1 MEHDAPALGIVETLG
16 SAAGW
21 KGQTAM
27 TDDGKSQATRPR
39 DDGLTINVRIG
50 RDLLASLDRWIEGL
64 AGAELSRPE
73 AIRRLVEMG
82 LSNSPNLGRLS
93 DAARAHASAMA
104 GDVVDQLTDSM
115 APEEEQQ
122 QRKHKLI
129 HGPREFRE
137 MRRDQHR
144 RKAEASGGPKAK
156 S

>member
-1 MEHDAPALGIVETLG
+1 MIREDT
-16 SAAGW
+16 
-21 KGQTAM
+21 M
-27 TDDGKSQATRPR
+27 
-39 DDGLTINVRIG
+39 TINVRIK
-50 RDLLASLDRWIEGL
+50 RDLLASLDRWIEGI

-73 AIRRLVEMG
+73 AIRRPVEMG
-82 LSNSPNLGRLS
+82 LSHSPDRGRLS

-122 QRKHKLI
+122 QRKRKLI

-137 MRRDQHR
+137 IRRDQHR
-144 RKAEASGGPKAK
+144 WNAEASGEPKTQ